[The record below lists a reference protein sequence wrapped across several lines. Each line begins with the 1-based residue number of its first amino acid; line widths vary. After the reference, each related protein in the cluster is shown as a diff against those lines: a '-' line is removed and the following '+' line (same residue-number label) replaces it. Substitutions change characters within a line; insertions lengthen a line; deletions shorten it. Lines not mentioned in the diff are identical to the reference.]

1 MQKLMPLLGS
11 SLMRLL
17 QLQHAERLESERR
30 LADKYDRASDEAA
43 RLVAEL
49 QRKGREALEQAL
61 AEAERQKD
69 AELQRALGAAAAER
83 DRQQAERRESDTLL
97 RGMYDE
103 RIDALEATNRRLHAQ
118 MAEEKSNLE
127 QRLLEQEASVQ
138 SIRAAHDA
146 QVCAPFFFTV
156 TLKLQIAWF
165 NSRGGSFKKCKRMT
179 VLLEQ
184 LVRRKC
190 KRE

>member
-1 MQKLMPLLGS
+1 
-11 SLMRLL
+11 
-17 QLQHAERLESERR
+17 
-30 LADKYDRASDEAA
+30 
-43 RLVAEL
+43 
-49 QRKGREALEQAL
+49 
-61 AEAERQKD
+61 
-69 AELQRALGAAAAER
+69 
-83 DRQQAERRESDTLL
+83 
-97 RGMYDE
+97 MYDE
-103 RIDALEATNRRLHAQ
+103 RINALEATNRRLHAQ

-146 QVCAPFFFTV
+146 QVCAPFFSLWQ
-156 TLKLQIAWF
+156 LKLQISWF
-165 NSRGGSFKKCKRMT
+165 NTRGGSFKKCKRMT

>member
-1 MQKLMPLLGS
+1 
-11 SLMRLL
+11 
-17 QLQHAERLESERR
+17 
-30 LADKYDRASDEAA
+30 
-43 RLVAEL
+43 
-49 QRKGREALEQAL
+49 
-61 AEAERQKD
+61 
-69 AELQRALGAAAAER
+69 
-83 DRQQAERRESDTLL
+83 
-97 RGMYDE
+97 MYDE

-146 QVCAPFFFTV
+146 QVCAAFCFALLQ
-156 TLKLQIAWF
+156 LKVQIAWF
-165 NSRGGSFKKCKRMT
+165 NTRGGSFKKCKRMT